1 MLSNITTSEVQR
13 DKSMVLQV
21 KINQLEQVNTLV
33 DTGASCNF
41 ILKTIVEQ
49 LEAVEKLVVQP
60 CHIALKL
67 ADGQIICTISIVK
80 VTVTLEDK
88 RITVQMFVLDEKAH
102 PVILGREFL
111 KQNEAVLR
119 FFKDNSLRSLT

>member
-13 DKSMVLQV
+13 NKLMVLQV

-49 LEAVEKLVVQP
+49 LEAVDKLVVKP
-60 CHIALKL
+60 CHIMLKL
-67 ADGQIICTISIVK
+67 ADGQIICTIGIVK

-88 RITVQMFVLDEKAH
+88 RIPVQMFVLDEIAY
-102 PVILGREFL
+102 PVILGCEF
-111 KQNEAVLR
+111 
-119 FFKDNSLRSLT
+119 